1 MRRFTG
7 NPVCGTN
14 SALIGPIHARIGASS
29 CPPAAG
35 ANLAPS
41 WLLGNHT
48 PMAHPHELVVRGAY
62 EALDRDDMTGFAA
75 AFAPMLFCTGAKE
88 SKLRGQ
94 RVPSIARMI
103 WQLREMTNGTLRWEL
118 HDVLANDDHT
128 VALHITRAERNG
140 RSLADRVVYVFH
152 VRDGQ
157 IREAWF
163 SGDPRVQGDFYG

>member
-1 MRRFTG
+1 MRRFARR
-7 NPVCGTN
+7 PVCGTN
-14 SALIGPIHARIGASS
+14 LALIGPIHARIGASS
-29 CPPAAG
+29 CPAAAR
-35 ANLAPS
+35 ANLALT

-62 EALDRDDMTGFAA
+62 EALDRDDMAGFAA
-75 AFAPMLFCTGAKE
+75 AFAPDAVLHGGEGVEVAGAE
-88 SKLRGQ
+88 
-94 RVPSIARMI
+94 SIARMI
-103 WQLREMTNGTLRWEL
+103 WRLREMTNGTLRWEL

-163 SGDPRVQGDFYG
+163 SGDPRVQADFYG

>member
-1 MRRFTG
+1 MRYHSR
-7 NPVCGTN
+7 P
-14 SALIGPIHARIGASS
+14 IGPSHARIGLLLA
-29 CPPAAG
+29 PQPAP
-35 ANLAPS
+35 ANLALT

-62 EALDRDDMTGFAA
+62 EALDRDDMAGFAA
-75 AFAPMLFCTGAKE
+75 SFAADAVLHGGEGVEVAGAE
-88 SKLRGQ
+88 
-94 RVPSIARMI
+94 SIARMI

-128 VALHITRAERNG
+128 VALHVTRAERNG

-163 SGDPRVQGDFYG
+163 SGDPRVQADFYG